1 MTYLFVGAGQ
11 AGSAIVDAVFEYT
24 SDSTLGLFGGNDIT
38 ALAEPMVFN
47 STVRDLQNLSNVD
60 KSDQFGIADQ
70 HGIVDG
76 TTAGFEEQVTG
87 GFGRDPVEADEVMGA
102 HVDEVVDL
110 LRRRFGSAGGLA
122 TDGGGPG
129 WDEDERTE
137 EYDDGWDDEPVDDRD
152 GGWAE
157 EPDDEWAEDTGG
169 GWEDEPVDDTGGGW
183 DDGDG
188 DVDRQVE
195 DLESEVRGE
204 QGDAT
209 ESEEI
214 QFAFVCLGLGG
225 GTGCGIAPHIVD
237 AIDEYTDGRASIV
250 ALAILPNTM
259 GPMTS
264 GGDDEGSGG
273 AGRQAWNAR
282 YGLDR
287 LEEKVD
293 GIVLVDNQRI
303 SYQAAAESQFAEYN
317 EYVAAGIYDLVA
329 GPVLSGID
337 PSDYA
342 DIDTPDID
350 VQDVVTSLSFGVGG
364 GDSKAGYA
372 ALGRAATMTRS
383 LSGYLVP
390 FVGKKNIDSAALV
403 RLATSKQS
411 VSDLDPS
418 DAQKAIGLVRAPSS
432 YLSGGSNRIETST
445 IREYLQAQ
453 CALQEVNLGVALN
466 DRNLATVTTL
476 LTYERDDI
484 SRLAEI
490 EEKAAEYED
499 RTEAMV
505 Q

>member
-47 STVRDLQNLSNVD
+47 STIRDLQNLSNVD
-60 KSDQFGIADQ
+60 EADQFGIAEQ

-76 TTAGFEEQVTG
+76 TTAGFEERVTG
-87 GFGRDPVEADEVMGA
+87 GFGRDPVEADEVMGE

-110 LRRRFGSAGGLA
+110 LRRRFGSGGGLA
-122 TDGGGPG
+122 TDGGDPG
-129 WDEDERTE
+129 WNGEDRTD
-137 EYDDGWDDEPVDDRD
+137 EYDDGWNDDPVDGRDDGWNDEPVDERD
-152 GGWAE
+152 DGWNDD
-157 EPDDEWAEDTGG
+157 PDDEWGEESGD
-169 GWEDEPVDDTGGGW
+169 GWEDD
-183 DDGDG
+183 
-188 DVDRQVE
+188 DVDRQVQ

-204 QGDAT
+204 SSDAT

-259 GPMTS
+259 GPMTT
-264 GGDDEGSGG
+264 GGDGESGGG

-390 FVGKKNIDSAALV
+390 FVGKKEVDSAALV

-432 YLSGGSNRIETST
+432 YLTGGGNRIETST

-476 LTYERDDI
+476 LTYEREDV

-490 EEKAAEYED
+490 DEKAAEYED

>member
-24 SDSTLGLFGGNDIT
+24 SDSTLGLFGGNDIR

-47 STVRDLQNLSNVD
+47 STVRDLQNLSNVAE
-60 KSDQFGIADQ
+60 SDQFGIADQ

-76 TTAGFEEQVTG
+76 TTAGFEERVAG

-102 HVDEVVDL
+102 HADELVDL
-110 LRRRFGSAGGLA
+110 LERRFGASRGLA
-122 TDGGGPG
+122 TDGGDPG
-129 WDEDERTE
+129 WNEDDRTD
-137 EYDDGWDDEPVDDRD
+137 EYDDGWGEDPVDDRED
-152 GGWAE
+152 GWND
-157 EPDDEWAEDTGG
+157 EPADEWGEETG
-169 GWEDEPVDDTGGGW
+169 DSW
-183 DDGDG
+183 DDGDE
-188 DVDRQVE
+188 VDRQVE

-204 QGDAT
+204 SGDAT

-225 GTGCGIAPHIVD
+225 GTGCGIAPHVVD

-264 GGDDEGSGG
+264 GGDDEAGG

-287 LEEKVD
+287 LEDRVD

-317 EYVAAGIYDLVA
+317 EYIAAGIYDLVA

-390 FVGKKNIDSAALV
+390 FVGKKAIDSAALV

-432 YLSGGSNRIETST
+432 YLAGGSNRIETST

>member
-47 STVRDLQNLSNVD
+47 STIRDLQNLSNVD
-60 KSDQFGIADQ
+60 ESDQFGIAEQ

-76 TTAGFEEQVTG
+76 TTAGFEERVTG
-87 GFGRDPVEADEVMGA
+87 GFGRDPVEADEVMGD
-102 HVDEVVDL
+102 HVDELVDL
-110 LRRRFGSAGGLA
+110 LERRFGSAGGLA
-122 TDGGGPG
+122 TDGGQPG
-129 WDEDERTE
+129 WDDDERTD
-137 EYDDGWDDEPVDDRD
+137 EYDDGWREEPVDDGD
-152 GGWAE
+152 GGWNDD
-157 EPDDEWAEDTGG
+157 PDDEWAEETGG
-169 GWEDEPVDDTGGGW
+169 GWEDDDE
-183 DDGDG
+183 
-188 DVDRQVE
+188 DVERQVQDIE
-195 DLESEVRGE
+195 TEVRG
-204 QGDAT
+204 GTTDAT

-225 GTGCGIAPHIVD
+225 GTGCGVAPHIVD

-259 GPMTS
+259 GPMT
-264 GGDDEGSGG
+264 GGDESGGG

-287 LEEKVD
+287 LEGKVD
-293 GIVLVDNQRI
+293 GVVLVDNQRI

-317 EYVAAGIYDLVA
+317 EYIAAGIYDLVA

-390 FVGKKNIDSAALV
+390 FVGKKNVDSAALV

-432 YLSGGSNRIETST
+432 YLSGGSRRVETST

-476 LTYERDDI
+476 LTYEREDI
-484 SRLAEI
+484 SRIAEI
-490 EEKAAEYED
+490 EEKAAEYEEQ
-499 RTEAMV
+499 TEAMV

>member
-47 STVRDLQNLSNVD
+47 STIRDLQNLSNVAE
-60 KSDQFGIADQ
+60 SDQFGIAEQ

-76 TTAGFEEQVTG
+76 TTAGFEERVTG
-87 GFGRDPVEADEVMGA
+87 GFGRDPKEADEVMSEHA
-102 HVDEVVDL
+102 DEVVDL
-110 LRRRFGSAGGLA
+110 LRRRFGSRDGLA

-129 WDEDERTE
+129 WDEGDRTD
-137 EYDDGWDDEPVDDRD
+137 EYDDGWEEEPTDTPDDAWGD
-152 GGWAE
+152 
-157 EPDDEWAEDTGG
+157 EPDDEWAEDDGG
-169 GWEDEPVDDTGGGW
+169 GWEEED
-183 DDGDG
+183 

-195 DLESEVRGE
+195 EPEVRGR
-204 QGDAT
+204 DAT
-209 ESEEI
+209 ESEDI

-264 GGDDEGSGG
+264 GDDSEGAGG

-287 LEEKVD
+287 LEDKVD
-293 GIVLVDNQRI
+293 GVVLVDNQRI
-303 SYQAAAESQFAEYN
+303 SYQAAAESQFADYN

-350 VQDVVTSLSFGVGG
+350 VQDIVTSLSFGVGG
-364 GDSKAGYA
+364 SDSKAGYA

-390 FVGKKNIDSAALV
+390 FMGKKDIDSAALV

-411 VSDLDPS
+411 VSDLDPA
-418 DAQKAIGLVRAPSS
+418 DAQKAIGLVRAPSG
-432 YLSGGSNRIETST
+432 YLSGGSGRIETST

-476 LTYERDDI
+476 LTYERGDI
-484 SRLAEI
+484 SRIAEI
-490 EEKAAEYED
+490 EEKAAEYEE

>member
-47 STVRDLQNLSNVD
+47 STIRDLQNLSNVAE
-60 KSDQFGIADQ
+60 SDQFGIAEQ

-76 TTAGFEEQVTG
+76 TTAGFEERVTG
-87 GFGRDPVEADEVMGA
+87 GFGRDPKEADEVMSEHA
-102 HVDEVVDL
+102 DEVVDL
-110 LRRRFGSAGGLA
+110 LRRRFGSRDGLA

-129 WDEDERTE
+129 WDEADRTDD
-137 EYDDGWDDEPVDDRD
+137 YDD
-152 GGWAE
+152 GWAE
-157 EPDDEWAEDTGG
+157 EPADTRGDGWEEEPADSRDDGWGDEPADEWAEDTGG
-169 GWEDEPVDDTGGGW
+169 GWEDGE
-183 DDGDG
+183 
-188 DVDRQVE
+188 VDREVE
-195 DLESEVRGE
+195 NIEAEMSGE
-204 QGDAT
+204 PRDAT

-264 GGDDEGSGG
+264 GGDDEDGG

-287 LEEKVD
+287 LEDKVD

-317 EYVAAGIYDLVA
+317 EYIAAGIYDLVA

-350 VQDVVTSLSFGVGG
+350 VQDIVTSLSFGVGG
-364 GDSKAGYA
+364 SDSKAGYA

-390 FVGKKNIDSAALV
+390 FLGKKAIDSAALV

-411 VSDLDPS
+411 VSDLDTA
-418 DAQKAIGLVRAPSS
+418 DAQKAIGLVRAPSG
-432 YLSGGSNRIETST
+432 YLAGGSNRIETST

-476 LTYERDDI
+476 LTYEREDI
-484 SRLAEI
+484 SRIAEI
-490 EEKAAEYED
+490 EEKAAEYEE